1 MYYLCLMESLE
12 TTFFYNLEKTVK
24 TYRQFF
30 QSQLKEKGYSIT
42 LDQWLTLKMMIDF
55 PDASQMDIAQKVF
68 KDKASVTRIINLL
81 IGNEYLTR
89 KQHPDHQ
96 KRSLY
101 ELTLKGRNTLEELN
115 VLVPEIRENALTGMN
130 INDINFVLENLLK
143 ITENCNKLVT
153 I

>member
-55 PDASQMDIAQKVF
+55 PYASQMDIAQKVF

-81 IGNEYLTR
+81 IENEYLTR

-101 ELTLKGRNTLEELN
+101 ELTPKGRKTLEELN